1 MLGIPWR
8 VAAQLITFVLP
19 GLLIIDCD
27 CPQAKQEELVYLASD
42 VQAAQSEAGSLRK
55 QLASM
60 STQLEAASA
69 QISQQQRDMAA
80 MEEVKKQ
87 LQAGCLCK
95 KEKGCLC
102 GPSCLI
108 AILPHAVQPGREI
121 CHAYMTAHD
130 SA

>member
-1 MLGIPWR
+1 VLGIPWR

-55 QLASM
+55 QLSSM
-60 STQLEAASA
+60 GTQLEAASA
-69 QISQQQRDMAA
+69 KISQQQRDMAA

-87 LQAGCLCK
+87 LQASNIIFDCHD
-95 KEKGCLC
+95 
-102 GPSCLI
+102 
-108 AILPHAVQPGREI
+108 ATLPFCVIPYPACRGTVALVNATR
-121 CHAYMTAHD
+121 MVD
-130 SA
+130 